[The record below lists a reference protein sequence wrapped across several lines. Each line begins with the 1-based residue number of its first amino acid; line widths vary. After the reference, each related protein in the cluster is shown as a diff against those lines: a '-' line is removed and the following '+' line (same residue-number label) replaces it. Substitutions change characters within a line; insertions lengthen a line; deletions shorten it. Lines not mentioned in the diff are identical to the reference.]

1 MSIHPEHNF
10 PAFIASL
17 KSELNNLPGELAHR
31 EMAPFRKPTQDAIL
45 AHPNYRTSAVLL
57 TLYEVKTELHF
68 ILIERQKY
76 NGSHSGQ
83 ISLPGGKYEK
93 EDKSIKHTALRETE
107 EEIGIHRREVSII
120 GQLSDVFI
128 PVSEFLI
135 HPFIGAV
142 HQVPNLTLNTREVKE
157 VVISNVSELL
167 DEKNR
172 VTTRIKLDNG
182 MILNKVP
189 AFNLQG
195 KIVWGATALM
205 LNEFKLLIQ
214 KIKQKKSLP

>member
-1 MSIHPEHNF
+1 
-10 PAFIASL
+10 
-17 KSELNNLPGELAHR
+17 
-31 EMAPFRKPTQDAIL
+31 
-45 AHPNYRTSAVLL
+45 
-57 TLYEVKTELHF
+57 
-68 ILIERQKY
+68 
-76 NGSHSGQ
+76 
-83 ISLPGGKYEK
+83 LPGGKYEK

-142 HQVPNLTLNTREVKE
+142 HQVPHLTLNTREVKE